1 MTLTLPNGTFQTFG
15 PFNYPNPSATAFVG
29 SLNYVTNSANLVG
42 GTWTARPHNQPNVS
56 SGTWV
61 IVDASGK
68 PILTGSWSARK
79 ADKSWVGT
87 WQARVSSSSG
97 GVYSGSWTAESP
109 VASASQFVGLFEYAL
124 TNTTRGTWRIG
135 SQSGQWAIRASPRAR

>member
-1 MTLTLPNGTFQTFG
+1 MTLQTRCLLLLLCCAPGVWAQDRGWSGTWTASGAGKTL
-15 PFNYPNPSATAFVG
+15 
-29 SLNYVTNSANLVG
+29 G

-135 SQSGQWAIRASPRAR
+135 SQSGQWAISASPRAR